1 MGRKFGQH
9 FLVNPHV
16 LDRLMERAAVR
27 PGEPILE
34 VGPGRGALTE
44 RLLAAGARVAAVEID
59 PVLIA
64 HLNARWGR
72 TPAFRSIPGDILDT
86 SLDAAALFGS
96 ETPYAVIA
104 NLPYY
109 LTTPLL
115 FRFMRERWRFV
126 RLLIMVQ
133 REVADRIVA
142 SPSDGHAYGS
152 LSIAAQHAFSVER
165 LLRVPATAFNP
176 RPKVESAVVALV
188 PRPPRWPP
196 DIESGFLDHVK
207 GLFSQRRKH
216 LAGTLRRTQPPWPS
230 ERLEAALAVVG
241 ERRPEA
247 LSPEEHARVYAL
259 LRGLG

>member
-59 PVLIA
+59 PELIA
-64 HLNARWGR
+64 QLNVRWGR
-72 TPAFRSIPGDILDT
+72 NPAFRSIPGDILKT
-86 SLDAAALFGS
+86 PLDAAALFGS
-96 ETPYAVIA
+96 ETPYSVIA

-115 FRFMRERWRFV
+115 FRFIRERGRFV

-142 SPSDGHAYGS
+142 SPRDGHAYGS
-152 LSIAAQHAFSVER
+152 LSIAVQQAFSVEQV
-165 LLRVPATAFNP
+165 LRVPATAFMP
-176 RPKVESAVVALV
+176 RPKVESAVVELV
-188 PRPPRWPP
+188 PRPPHWPAG
-196 DIESGFLDHVK
+196 IEAGFLDYVK

-216 LAGTLRRTQPPWPS
+216 LAGTLRRAQPSWPN
-230 ERLEAALAVVG
+230 ERLEAAQAIVG

-247 LSPEEHARVYAL
+247 LTPEEHAQVYAL